1 MSHHRIPFRKAAAVG
16 LAACLAFVLTGCG
29 GALQSARSARSA
41 NQMRQILIGLM
52 HYRVDNADAWP
63 DRFEQIEKYVGG
75 KEELARL
82 MKNPLTGDDPGYEY
96 AKPADPKTSNTPVL
110 YQLRGGQRDLGALV
124 GYADG
129 SVRPLAR

>member
-1 MSHHRIPFRKAAAVG
+1 MSHHRILFRKAAAVV

-52 HYRVDNADAWP
+52 HYLVDNADAWP
-63 DRFEQIEKYVGG
+63 DRLEQIEEYVGG

-96 AKPADPKTSNTPVL
+96 VKPADPKAPNTPVL
-110 YQLRGGQRDLGALV
+110 YQLRDGQRELGMPV